1 MLSTDMVTR
10 HRSVAAIVCLIS
22 MLMLGGCVSQP
33 AMTYQASIDNTEVLL
48 AHPTGKLSVGSV
60 DAAAGVANRHL
71 SIRGSELTGGPDG
84 TFAGY
89 LRDALM
95 TELKAAGRLDPAS
108 TTRIDGTL
116 THNELDGGAVKNA
129 KAVLGARFI
138 VTKDGETVY
147 DKTLTATHQ
156 WESSFIGAI
165 AIPAAF
171 QNYPAAMQ
179 KLVAK
184 LFNDPEFIQAADM
197 APATAAA
204 R

>member
-1 MLSTDMVTR
+1 
-10 HRSVAAIVCLIS
+10 
-22 MLMLGGCVSQP
+22 MLGGCVSQP

-48 AHPTGKLSVGSV
+48 AHPTGKLSVGHV
-60 DAAAGVANRHL
+60 DAAAGVANAHL
-71 SIRGSELTGGPDG
+71 SVRGSELTGGSDG

-89 LRDALM
+89 LHDALT
-95 TELKAAGRLDPAS
+95 TELKAAGRFDAS
-108 TTRIDGTL
+108 SATRIDATL

-129 KAVLGARFI
+129 KAVLAARF
-138 VTKDGETVY
+138 VVSKDGKTAY
-147 DKTLTATHQ
+147 DKILTASHQ
-156 WESSFIGAI
+156 WESSFIGAV

-184 LFNDPEFIQAADM
+184 LFNDPEFIQAAGM
-197 APATAAA
+197 GPATTAA